1 MIRALARMMRNKPV
15 RACAKPSPCGG
26 GRRPTVRS
34 AGNGEMRAPAR
45 LRVVALLG
53 FWLLSASITLAQT
66 GSSPSRPSPG
76 RSGSPAP
83 AFSASPT
90 VRTFLGAPYLEAVP
104 WATRQGLKVAWLER
118 GRRLQFF
125 NETTRVV
132 IEADRREVDIN
143 GLRIFLGEPIVE
155 SGGKLWLG
163 TIDAATLLGA
173 IVRPASIPG
182 PAPALRVICID
193 AGHGGND
200 TGTQNRRLKLDEK
213 VLTLDVAQRVRR
225 SLEAKGYRVVM
236 TRSDDRFVE
245 LEDRAA
251 FANRAKADLFVSI
264 HFNAFPQPGVTGTE
278 TYILTRRGQRST
290 GGARREPSDQVGLP
304 GHRADPW
311 NAILGHAIHRQLV
324 GRLNTNDRGLKFARF
339 KVLTLINCPGVLVE
353 SGYLSNEAEAR
364 RIATPAYRAE
374 IAAGIVAGIESY
386 AAQLRRPAR

>member
-1 MIRALARMMRNKPV
+1 MMRAPV
-15 RACAKPSPCGG
+15 RTMRTEVVAVSARLSRATG
-26 GRRPTVRS
+26 GRRSV
-34 AGNGEMRAPAR
+34 AGPAGAAR
-45 LRVVALLG
+45 LRRAVLLG
-53 FWLLSASITLAQT
+53 LAWALILACVGVLPSRAQ
-66 GSSPSRPSPG
+66 GSSPSRPSPPKA
-76 RSGSPAP
+76 SAPAP
-83 AFSASPT
+83 TSPPAAG
-90 VRTFLGAPYLEAVP
+90 VRTFLGATYLEATG
-104 WATRQGLKVAWLER
+104 WAARLGLKVSWLER
-118 GRRLQFF
+118 GRRLQLF
-125 NETTRVV
+125 NQTTR
-132 IEADRREVDIN
+132 IILEADRREVELDD
-143 GLRIFLGEPIVE
+143 LRVFLGEPIVE
-155 SGGKLWLG
+155 SGGQLWLG
-163 TIDAATLLGA
+163 TVDAATLLGA

-182 PAPALRVICID
+182 PRPALRTICLD
-193 AGHGGND
+193 AGHGGTD

-225 SLEAKGYRVVM
+225 LLEAKGYRVVM

-290 GGARREPSDQVGLP
+290 GAAKRESSDQVGLP

-311 NAILGHAIHRQLV
+311 NAVLGHAIHRQLV
-324 GRLNTNDRGLKFARF
+324 GRLNTADRGLKFARF
-339 KVLTLINCPGVLVE
+339 KVLTLVNCPGVLVE

-386 AAQLRRPAR
+386 AAQLRRPSR

>member
-1 MIRALARMMRNKPV
+1 
-15 RACAKPSPCGG
+15 
-26 GRRPTVRS
+26 
-34 AGNGEMRAPAR
+34 MRARAQPSRGGEAR
-45 LRVVALLG
+45 RLTARSLANVRFPLLVGCRLFALLG
-53 FWLLSASITLAQT
+53 LLCLAAPFAVAQT
-66 GSSPSRPSPG
+66 KTSPSRPSAG
-76 RSGSPAP
+76 SSASPAP
-83 AFSASPT
+83 TPGPAAT

-143 GLRIFLGEPIVE
+143 GLRVFLGEPIVE
-155 SGGKLWLG
+155 SGGTLWLG
-163 TIDAATLLGA
+163 TIDAATLLSA
-173 IVRPASIPG
+173 IVRPSTIPG
-182 PAPALRVICID
+182 PPPALRVICID

-225 SLEAKGYRVVM
+225 LLEAKGYRVVM

-264 HFNAFPQPGVTGTE
+264 HFNAFPQPGVNGTE

-311 NAILGHAIHRQLV
+311 NAVLGHAIHRQLV
-324 GRLNTNDRGLKFARF
+324 GRLNTDDRGMKFARF